1 MGGIKS
7 FFKKIGRGFKKAGRW
22 IKDKALPAIGR
33 VVKPILNVVGLLPGK
48 IGMIGKIGGAVTNL
62 LHEGVNNIPNKDV
75 RDKINGAIA
84 RGNEKFQGVID
95 KGKDLA
101 EGTNRAIG
109 VGKEII
115 NTVKDGAQNLV
126 KPAVPPKVI
135 RPM

>member
-33 VVKPILNVVGLLPGK
+33 VVKPILNVVGLLP
-48 IGMIGKIGGAVTNL
+48 GKIGGAVTNL

-115 NTVKDGAQNLV
+115 NTVKDGTQNLV